1 MLSPSSEYPSVL
13 AVAGPTA
20 SGKTALAVELARAV
34 DGEVVNADALQVYR
48 ELRVLTARP
57 TRGERGEVP
66 HHLFGHVAAGVRYS
80 VGDWL
85 RDAVPVLE
93 DMRARGKRAVLVGG
107 TGLYFQALFRG
118 LAEVPE
124 VPDDV
129 RALVAGMEPDE
140 LEMHARALDPDA
152 HSRLQGHDPQ
162 RLTRIVEVALGTGTP
177 LSEWQGK
184 TVPVIRDWAGVVVE
198 PDREALYSRIDTRFD
213 AMMEHGALDEA
224 QKVSHLA
231 RDLPALKAIGVS
243 HLLRHLDGE
252 LEREEAIELAKRDSR
267 RLAKRQGTWFRGQ
280 AGDWPRVSMGADADD
295 VLAAMCAST
304 PA

>member
-1 MLSPSSEYPSVL
+1 M

-48 ELRVLTARP
+48 ELRILTARP
-57 TRGERGEVP
+57 TREERGDVP

-93 DMRARGKRAVLVGG
+93 GIRGRGKRAVLVGG

-118 LAEVPE
+118 LADVPE

-129 RALVAGMEPDE
+129 RALVAGMDPDE

-152 HSRLQGHDPQ
+152 HSRLQGHDTQ
-162 RLTRIVEVALGTGTP
+162 RLIRIVEVALGTGTP
-177 LSEWQGK
+177 LSDWR
-184 TVPVIRDWAGVVVE
+184 TRTAPVVRNWAGVVVE
-198 PDREALYSRIDTRFD
+198 PDRETLYSRIDTRFD
-213 AMMEHGALDEA
+213 AMIEAGALEEA
-224 QKVSHLA
+224 RRVAHLA

-252 LEREEAIELAKRDSR
+252 LDREEAVELAKRDSR

-280 AGDWPRVSMGADADD
+280 AGGWPRVSMGADVEA
-295 VLAAMCAST
+295 VLAAMCASV
-304 PA
+304 PS

>member
-1 MLSPSSEYPSVL
+1 M

-34 DGEVVNADALQVYR
+34 GGEVVNADALQVYR

-57 TRGERGEVP
+57 TRAEMGGVP

-80 VGDWL
+80 VGDWV

-93 DMRARGKRAVLVGG
+93 DLRARERRAVLVGG

-124 VPDDV
+124 VPEDV
-129 RALVAGMEPDE
+129 RALVAGMDGDE
-140 LEMHARALDPDA
+140 LEMHARALDPEA
-152 HSRLQGHDPQ
+152 ASRLQGHDPQ
-162 RLTRIVEVALGTGTP
+162 RLTRIVEVALGTGTA
-177 LSEWQGK
+177 LSEWRRE
-184 TVPVIRDWAGVVVE
+184 TVPVVREWAGVVVE
-198 PDREALYSRIDTRFD
+198 PDREALYRRIDARFD
-213 AMMEHGALDEA
+213 AMMERGALEEA
-224 QKVSHLA
+224 RGVAHLA

-243 HLLRHLDGE
+243 HLLRHLDGGLE
-252 LEREEAIELAKRDSR
+252 LSAAVELARRDSR

-280 AGDWPRVSMGADADD
+280 AGDWPRVEMGAGVEE
-295 VLAAMCAST
+295 VLARMRARAG
-304 PA
+304 A